1 MPGVKG
7 LRKIQIGVEAS
18 SVPGTAVNATTV
30 LRMNGMIADNRE
42 IVFPEEQVGYLGGL
56 DRSYTPKLFAECEI
70 EGEATFEQLPYIL
83 NAAIMTA
90 AGVQDG
96 AGTDYLYTYN
106 LATTSVPTTS
116 TYTIETGD
124 NQEAE
129 EMSYSHVSEF
139 TLSGAAGEAWMVS
152 STWNGRT
159 ATVAAFSASC
169 AVPTV
174 ETMLFGKTKLYI
186 DNSTAAFGT
195 TLKSNTLLAAELKM
209 ETGLTPVWAADGQTY
224 FSFIKPVGD
233 EVTLDLTFEH
243 DATGAGE
250 KVSWRAEAPKNI
262 RLLIEGTSVAT
273 AGTTYTYKSCI
284 IDLSGKWET
293 LEKIDEIDGN
303 DVIKGTFRAKYT
315 TGASKRGTI
324 IVVNELAT
332 LP

>member
-30 LRMNGMIADNRE
+30 LRMNGMIQDGRE

-56 DRSYTPKLFAECEI
+56 DRSYIPKLFAECEI

-83 NAAIMTA
+83 NAAITSVS
-90 AGVQDG
+90 GVKDG
-96 AGTDYLYTYN
+96 AGTGYIYEYPLP
-106 LATTSVPTTS
+106 TTSVPTPA
-116 TYTIETGD
+116 TYTLETGD

-129 EMSYSHVSEF
+129 EMSYSYVSEL
-139 TLSGAAGEAWMVS
+139 TLSGAAGEAWMAS

-159 ATVAAFSASC
+159 VTVAAFSASC
-169 AVPTV
+169 AVPAV

-186 DNSTAAFGT
+186 DDSTAAFGT

-209 ETGLTPVWAADGQTY
+209 STGLTPVWAADGQTY

-233 EVTLDLTFEH
+233 EITLDLTFEH
-243 DATGAGE
+243 DAIGAAN
-250 KVSWRAEAPKNI
+250 KVAWRSEAAKNI

-273 AGTTYTYKSCI
+273 GGTAYTYKSCV
-284 IDLSGKWET
+284 IDLSGKWEA

-303 DVIKGTFRAKYT
+303 DVVKGTFRARYT
-315 TGASKRGTI
+315 TGAGKRGTI
-324 IVVNELAT
+324 TVVNELSA